1 MGGWRFSTDRVI
13 VPLDSREELALDTSV
28 GRQWDRLLSLQ
39 VLENDVWLAQEEL
52 VPQQVSHLLN
62 IDLVEVMLV
71 ERALEAAQALEDLE
85 DLPLRIPDLDVRV
98 LASSENGGLGDLLC
112 S

>member
-1 MGGWRFSTDRVI
+1 M
-13 VPLDSREELALDTSV
+13 
-28 GRQWDRLLSLQ
+28 
-39 VLENDVWLAQEEL
+39 LENDVWLAQEEL